1 EAIFGSQ
8 AAKELVLRRR
18 RPVHALVVDDSQTIR
33 LILRKYLGKI
43 GFDVVEAA
51 DGVEGIARLR
61 EMSQTDLVLVD
72 WNMPNMSGVDFV
84 RTVRAI
90 RQYDSLPL
98 VMVTTNT
105 ELDQIAS
112 ALEAGAN
119 EYIMK
124 PFTQDVIRGK
134 LELLGLLK
142 T

>member
-1 EAIFGSQ
+1 M
-8 AAKELVLRRR
+8 
-18 RPVHALVVDDSQTIR
+18 HALVVDDSQTIR

-43 GFDVVEAA
+43 GFDVVEAT
-51 DGVEGIARLR
+51 DGVEGITRLR
-61 EMSQTDLVLVD
+61 EMSQADLVLVD

-84 RTVRAI
+84 RAVRAI

>member
-1 EAIFGSQ
+1 
-8 AAKELVLRRR
+8 
-18 RPVHALVVDDSQTIR
+18 VHALVVDDSQTIR

-61 EMSQTDLVLVD
+61 EMPQTDLVLVD

-84 RTVRAI
+84 RAVRTI

-124 PFTQDVIRGK
+124 PFTQDVIQGK

>member
-1 EAIFGSQ
+1 
-8 AAKELVLRRR
+8 
-18 RPVHALVVDDSQTIR
+18 
-33 LILRKYLGKI
+33 
-43 GFDVVEAA
+43 
-51 DGVEGIARLR
+51 
-61 EMSQTDLVLVD
+61 MSQTDLVLVD

-84 RTVRAI
+84 RAVRAI

>member
-1 EAIFGSQ
+1 M
-8 AAKELVLRRR
+8 
-18 RPVHALVVDDSQTIR
+18 HALVVDDSQTIR

-84 RTVRAI
+84 RAVRAI

>member
-1 EAIFGSQ
+1 M
-8 AAKELVLRRR
+8 
-18 RPVHALVVDDSQTIR
+18 HALVVDDSQTIR

>member
-1 EAIFGSQ
+1 VQ
-8 AAKELVLRRR
+8 
-18 RPVHALVVDDSQTIR
+18 ALVVDDSQTIR

-43 GFDVVEAA
+43 GFDVVEAT
-51 DGVEGIARLR
+51 DGLEGIARLR
-61 EMSQTDLVLVD
+61 EMSQADLVLVD

-84 RTVRAI
+84 RAVRAL
-90 RQYDSLPL
+90 RQYDSLPV

-105 ELDQIAS
+105 ERDQVAS

-124 PFTQDVIRGK
+124 PFTQDVIREK

>member
-1 EAIFGSQ
+1 M
-8 AAKELVLRRR
+8 
-18 RPVHALVVDDSQTIR
+18 HALVVDDSQTIR

-84 RTVRAI
+84 RAVRTI

-124 PFTQDVIRGK
+124 PFTQDVIQGK

>member
-1 EAIFGSQ
+1 M
-8 AAKELVLRRR
+8 
-18 RPVHALVVDDSQTIR
+18 HALVVDDSQTIR

-84 RTVRAI
+84 RAVRAI

-124 PFTQDVIRGK
+124 PFTQDVIQGK
-134 LELLGLLK
+134 LALLGLLK

>member
-1 EAIFGSQ
+1 
-8 AAKELVLRRR
+8 VR
-18 RPVHALVVDDSQTIR
+18 ALVVDDSQTIR

-43 GFDVVEAA
+43 GFEVVEAT
-51 DGVEGIARLR
+51 DGVEGITRLQ
-61 EMSQTDLVLVD
+61 EMSRADLVLVD

-84 RTVRAI
+84 RAVRAI

-105 ELDQIAS
+105 ELDQVAS

-124 PFTQDVIRGK
+124 PFTQDVIREK